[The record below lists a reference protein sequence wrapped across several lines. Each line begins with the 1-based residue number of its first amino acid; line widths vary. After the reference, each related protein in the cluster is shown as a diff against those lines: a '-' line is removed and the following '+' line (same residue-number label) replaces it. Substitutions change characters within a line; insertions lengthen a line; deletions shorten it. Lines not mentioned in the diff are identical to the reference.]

1 MKDEGK
7 LPRISFTDA
16 KDSFFDK
23 REVMD
28 VLGEKPE
35 ERSKRQRENI
45 ENVLSKQPNET
56 FKDVM
61 PVPDSVHGFWW
72 KVARWE
78 VFLGLFV
85 LQAAW
90 AAFHR
95 PEGFVSEF
103 LICFALYSG
112 RLLASLA
119 LPAGLRWLTGKQGGI
134 AVSAVSAG
142 IAAVVFMAFAFWMY
156 RGHLPPLD
164 LFLAVN
170 FLLTMVSGYK
180 VVRKENGPRRG
191 SL

>member
-1 MKDEGK
+1 MKDDDK
-7 LPRISFTDA
+7 LPQVSFTNA

-23 REVMD
+23 KKVMD

-35 ERSKRQRENI
+35 ERSKRQKENI
-45 ENVLSKQPNET
+45 GKVLLEQPNET

-95 PEGFVSEF
+95 QEGFVSEF
-103 LICFALYSG
+103 LICFGLYAV
-112 RLLASLA
+112 RLIASLA
-119 LPAGLRWLTGKQGGI
+119 LPASFRWLTGKQGGI

-142 IAAVVFMAFAFWMY
+142 IAVVVFMVFAFWMY
-156 RGHLPPLD
+156 KGHIPPLD

-170 FLLTMVSGYK
+170 LLLTMVAGYK
-180 VVRKENGPRRG
+180 VVRG
-191 SL
+191 